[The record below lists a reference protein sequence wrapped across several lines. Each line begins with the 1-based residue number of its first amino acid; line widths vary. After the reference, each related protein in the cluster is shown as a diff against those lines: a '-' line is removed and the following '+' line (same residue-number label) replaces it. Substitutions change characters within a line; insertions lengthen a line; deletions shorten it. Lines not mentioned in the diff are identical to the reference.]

1 MTIFLF
7 ASVFQAP
14 DTTTSIAPVSSN
26 VGANAERTENLVYV
40 RLIRKW
46 IERDGTGWDVDV
58 DRCLPENNGDLAR
71 INGCT
76 FTYNLSVGIKRG
88 FP

>member
-1 MTIFLF
+1 MQKGQRTWST
-7 ASVFQAP
+7 SVLY
-14 DTTTSIAPVSSN
+14 VS
-26 VGANAERTENLVYV
+26 GL
-40 RLIRKW
+40 
-46 IERDGTGWDVDV
+46 DGTGWDVDV

-76 FTYNLSVGIKRG
+76 FTYNLSVGIRRG